1 MIQKGIATMF
11 LGYHFMKTIFARL
24 FRIRR
29 RGLAE
34 FRNDYKVL

>member
-1 MIQKGIATMF
+1 MIQRIIATGF
-11 LGYHFMKTIFARL
+11 LGYHFVKIVICRL

-34 FRNDYKVL
+34 FKKEYNL